1 MKPELNKKDQS
12 KQNKLRKMLSQE
24 QPLSRLVG
32 ETKEK
37 KGSGKGAEEIPD
49 FVTDGLPFPHRLVGD
64 PLPPWHV
71 VCEGDTLE
79 SIAESYGVPVKRLK
93 KLNKLSD
100 EQAAQLKVG
109 QKIRLYYLKSNRK

>member
-12 KQNKLRKMLSQE
+12 KQNKLRKMLSKE

-37 KGSGKGAEEIPD
+37 KGSGKGSEIPVAPENK
-49 FVTDGLPFPHRLVGD
+49 FV
-64 PLPPWHV
+64 PLLGYRMSISHV

-79 SIAESYGVPVKRLK
+79 SIAASYGVSVERLKRL
-93 KLNKLSD
+93 NNLSD
-100 EQAAQLKVG
+100 KQTAKLKVG
-109 QKIRLYYLKSNRK
+109 QEISID